1 MIAAVA
7 ARAAALADI
16 DPDLIP
22 FTAVL
27 SLVRSRVLGCPEASG
42 QSIH

>member
-7 ARAAALADI
+7 ARAAARACI

-27 SLVRSRVLGCPEASG
+27 GLPARTR
-42 QSIH
+42 